1 MVISDQG
8 FLIMEITLKSHS
20 LENEV
25 IDTSPKEQSYVRD
38 QVTRSVQHYDER
50 NKVHSPFDCEILL
63 RSHLMEATLV
73 ALLRCSRKRV
83 AIWKLSAGG
92 SIGVDT
98 GYRDQDFVHLVTDRY
113 SEPTR

>member
-38 QVTRSVQHYDER
+38 QVT
-50 NKVHSPFDCEILL
+50 
-63 RSHLMEATLV
+63 
-73 ALLRCSRKRV
+73 
-83 AIWKLSAGG
+83 
-92 SIGVDT
+92 
-98 GYRDQDFVHLVTDRY
+98 
-113 SEPTR
+113 

>member
-1 MVISDQG
+1 
-8 FLIMEITLKSHS
+8 
-20 LENEV
+20 
-25 IDTSPKEQSYVRD
+25 
-38 QVTRSVQHYDER
+38 
-50 NKVHSPFDCEILL
+50 
-63 RSHLMEATLV
+63 MEATLV

-113 SEPTR
+113 SGPTR